1 MEHAESA
8 ELPEGRWW
16 SAEVSPPLD
25 AVVLDFVAFFYEHF
39 DNNGGANF
47 RAAVTFD
54 PQHATCALQL
64 DSWPASPAYGSTAQP
79 GRSQLS
85 QMIC

>member
-1 MEHAESA
+1 MDCVESA

-25 AVVLDFVAFFYEHF
+25 AVALDFVAFSYEHF

-64 DSWPASPAYGSTAQP
+64 YPAPASPASGSTE
-79 GRSQLS
+79 RSQHIETVCRL
-85 QMIC
+85 

>member
-1 MEHAESA
+1 MTVMESSRLITCELLCGLQMDPVESA

-39 DNNGGANF
+39 DNNEGANY

-54 PQHATCALQL
+54 PQHAK
-64 DSWPASPAYGSTAQP
+64 
-79 GRSQLS
+79 
-85 QMIC
+85 